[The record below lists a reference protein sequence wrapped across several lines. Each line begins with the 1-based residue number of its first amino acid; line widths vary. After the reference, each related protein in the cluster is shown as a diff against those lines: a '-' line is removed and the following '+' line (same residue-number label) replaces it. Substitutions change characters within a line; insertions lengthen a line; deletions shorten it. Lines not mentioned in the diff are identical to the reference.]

1 MTADRAMDGKTCVIT
16 GSTGGIGRVT
26 ALRLAEAGAT
36 VVVIGRDRERGQ
48 ALVDDLRR
56 AYGSDAAD
64 LFTADLSSH
73 AERSAVAPA
82 ILQRHPR
89 IDVLVNNAGGM
100 FGHRTTSADGLE
112 MTFALNH
119 MGYFHLS
126 HLLLPAIRAAAPAR
140 IVNVASDAHFGV
152 SLDFEDLQSERS
164 YRRLRA
170 YKRSKLANVYF
181 TYDLA
186 GRLEGSGVTVNAL
199 HPGFVA
205 TDIGVRNRLLP
216 RLLWSL
222 ATLAAIDVEAGAK
235 TSVYLAMS
243 PDVAN
248 VTGKYFDKCRTK
260 PSSPVSYDEA
270 AARRLWAISAELCG
284 PGDTAA

>member
-1 MTADRAMDGKTCVIT
+1 MDGKTCVIT
-16 GSTGGIGRVT
+16 GSTGGIGRIT
-26 ALRLAEAGAT
+26 ALRLGDAGAR
-36 VVVIGRDRERGQ
+36 VVIVGRDRERGQ
-48 ALVDDLRR
+48 TLVDDFRR
-56 AYGSDAAD
+56 RQGPGAAE
-64 LFTADLSSH
+64 FFAADLSSR
-73 AERSAVAPA
+73 AERSALADA

-100 FGHRTTSADGLE
+100 FGRRTMSADGLE

-119 MGYFHLS
+119 MGYFHLT

-152 SLDFEDLQSERS
+152 SLDFDDLQNEHS

-181 TYDLA
+181 TYELA
-186 GRLEGSGVTVNAL
+186 RRLEGSGVTVNAL

-205 TDIGVRNRLLP
+205 TEIGVRNRLIP
-216 RLLWSL
+216 RLVWSL

-235 TSVYLAMS
+235 TSVFLAS
-243 PDVAN
+243 APEVADI
-248 VTGKYFDKCRTK
+248 TGRYFDKCQPK
-260 PSSPVSYDEA
+260 PSSPASYDEQSQ
-270 AARRLWAISAELCG
+270 RRLWDISAGLCG
-284 PGDTAA
+284 LGPDAGTEGDDP

>member
-1 MTADRAMDGKTCVIT
+1 MTAANSMDGKTCVIT

-26 ALRLAEAGAT
+26 ALRLAEAGAR
-36 VVVIGRDRERGQ
+36 VVIIGRDRQRGQ
-48 ALVDDLRR
+48 AMVDDLRR
-56 AYGSDAAD
+56 RHGSDAAD
-64 LFTADLSSH
+64 VFAADLSSR
-73 AERSAVAPA
+73 AQRSALAEA

-100 FGHRTTSADGLE
+100 FGRRTTSDDGLE

-152 SLDFEDLQSERS
+152 SLDFDDLQNERS

-181 TYDLA
+181 TYELA
-186 GRLEGSGVTVNAL
+186 KRLEGSGVTVNAL

-205 TDIGVRNRLLP
+205 TEIGVRNRLIP
-216 RLLWSL
+216 RLVWSL

-235 TSVYLAMS
+235 TSVYLAS
-243 PDVAN
+243 APQVAD
-248 VTGKYFDKCRTK
+248 VTGAYFDKCRTK

-270 AARRLWAISAELCG
+270 AARRLWDISADLCDPSG
-284 PGDTAA
+284 RAF